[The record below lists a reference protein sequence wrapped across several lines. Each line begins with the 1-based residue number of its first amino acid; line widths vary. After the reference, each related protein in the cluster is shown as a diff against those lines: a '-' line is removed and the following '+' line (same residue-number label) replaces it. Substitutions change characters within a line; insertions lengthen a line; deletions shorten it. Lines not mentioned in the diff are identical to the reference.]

1 MSAAFA
7 GGSVKGLKGLCIDN
21 VGRVFVEGY
30 ESIGIVGSVGKTYP
44 TYFFNEFG
52 TNLDV
57 PKKHLPDNH
66 C

>member
-57 PKKHLPDNH
+57 PY
-66 C
+66 